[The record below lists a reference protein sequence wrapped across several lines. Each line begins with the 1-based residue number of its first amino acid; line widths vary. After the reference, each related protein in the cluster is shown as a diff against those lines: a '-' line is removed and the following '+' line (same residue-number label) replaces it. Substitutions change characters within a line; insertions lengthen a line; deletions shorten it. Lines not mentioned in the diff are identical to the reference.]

1 MQIPPD
7 SRQIAG
13 RKPMAQKHLLTSII
27 DETLH
32 ALRDLA
38 EKGSRGFDCTEHSLS
53 VLNAWEQTT
62 DGRRRTADDGW
73 HTADGGYQS
82 PADYPPAPAKALE
95 PHVSA
100 GHIPSESAVLS
111 APNSDD
117 SLECIVADMGDCRRC
132 KLSTSRTH
140 IVFGAGS
147 PSAVLMFV
155 GEAPGFDEDQQ
166 GIPFVGK
173 AGQLL
178 TRIIQAINLTRDQVY
193 ICNVIKC
200 RPPGNRNP
208 VPDEILACS
217 PFLNRQIA
225 SIQPQF
231 ICALGTFAAQTLLKT
246 TQPIS
251 KLRGQFYDY
260 NGIRLLPTFHPSYLL
275 RNPDKK
281 REVWEDMKLLM
292 NEMPS

>member
-1 MQIPPD
+1 MTQREFL
-7 SRQIAG
+7 S
-13 RKPMAQKHLLTSII
+13 SIL
-27 DETLH
+27 DDTLH

-38 EKGSRGFDCTEHSLS
+38 EKGSRGFDCSEHSLS
-53 VLNAWEQTT
+53 VLNSWKRISTE
-62 DGRRRTADDGW
+62 DRRHICRL
-73 HTADGGYQS
+73 
-82 PADYPPAPAKALE
+82 PPATLPE
-95 PHVSA
+95 PPEPVTVSVPCETVTGSGDLSVSA
-100 GHIPSESAVLS
+100 LADPLESIQT
-111 APNSDD
+111 D
-117 SLECIVADMGDCRRC
+117 IGDCQRC
-132 KLSTSRTH
+132 KLAQHRTH
-140 IVFGAGS
+140 IVFGEGC
-147 PSAVLMFV
+147 PSARLMFV

-166 GIPFVGK
+166 GMPFVGK

-178 TRIIQAINLTRDQVY
+178 SRIIQAINLTREQVY

-208 VPDEILACS
+208 EPDEILACS

-225 SIQPQF
+225 SIRPEF

-246 TQPIS
+246 TRPIS
-251 KLRGQFYDY
+251 KLRSQFYDY

-292 NEMPS
+292 NEMTL

>member
-1 MQIPPD
+1 MT
-7 SRQIAG
+7 
-13 RKPMAQKHLLTSII
+13 QKQYFISII

-32 ALRDLA
+32 TLRNLA
-38 EKGSRGFDCTEHSLS
+38 EKGSRGFDCSKHSLS
-53 VLNAWEQTT
+53 VLNSWKRTSV
-62 DGRRRTADDGW
+62 DRRRMTDDGN
-73 HTADGGYQS
+73 QP
-82 PADYPPAPAKALE
+82 PADFQLTSEKAPE
-95 PHVSA
+95 PTLSD
-100 GHIPSESAVLS
+100 GHIPSGSATLS
-111 APNSDD
+111 APISED
-117 SLECIVADMGDCRRC
+117 SLDSIVTDMGDCRRC
-132 KLSTSRTH
+132 KLAQHRTR
-140 IVFGAGS
+140 IVFGEGS
-147 PSAVLMFV
+147 PSARLMFV

-166 GIPFVGK
+166 GMPFVGK

-178 TRIIQAINLTRDQVY
+178 TRIIQAISLTREQVY

-208 VPDEILACS
+208 ESDEIQSCS

-225 SIQPQF
+225 SIQPEL

-251 KLRGQFYDY
+251 RLRGRFYDY
-260 NGIRLLPTFHPSYLL
+260 SGIRLLPTFHPSYLL

-292 NEMPS
+292 NEMTP

>member
-1 MQIPPD
+1 MV
-7 SRQIAG
+7 
-13 RKPMAQKHLLTSII
+13 QKHFLTSII

-32 ALRDLA
+32 ALRELS
-38 EKGSRGFDCTEHSLS
+38 EKGSRGFDCSEHSLS
-53 VLNAWEQTT
+53 VLNSWKRAT
-62 DGRRRTADDGW
+62 DDRRRTTDNSRRKTDNVQQPADDEW
-73 HTADGGYQS
+73 RTADGGYQT
-82 PADYPPAPAKALE
+82 PADYRTAPAKAPE
-95 PHVSA
+95 PHALA
-100 GHIPSESAVLS
+100 GHFPSESAALS

-132 KLSTSRTH
+132 KLSKSRTH

-147 PSAVLMFV
+147 PSAALMFV

-166 GIPFVGK
+166 GFPFVGK

-178 TRIIQAINLTRDQVY
+178 TRIIQAINLNRDQVY

-200 RPPGNRNP
+200 RPPENRNP
-208 VPDEILACS
+208 DPDEILACS

-225 SIQPQF
+225 SIKPEF
-231 ICALGTFAAQTLLKT
+231 ICALGTFAAHTLLRT

-251 KLRGQFYDY
+251 KLRGRFYDY

-292 NEMPS
+292 NEMAS

>member
-1 MQIPPD
+1 MPQLPD
-7 SRQIAG
+7 SRRIAG
-13 RKPMAQKHLLTSII
+13 RKPVAQSQFPSSIL

-32 ALRDLA
+32 ALRHLA
-38 EKGSRGFDCTEHSLS
+38 EKGSRGFDCSEHSLS
-53 VLNAWEQTT
+53 VLNSWK
-62 DGRRRTADDGW
+62 RTAGDRRQATDRCP
-73 HTADGGYQS
+73 Q
-82 PADYPPAPAKALE
+82 PAATLPEPPEPAMVAAPCESSDPPA
-95 PHVSA
+95 SA
-100 GHIPSESAVLS
+100 FA
-111 APNSDD
+111 D
-117 SLECIVADMGDCRRC
+117 SLESIQTDMGDCRRC
-132 KLSTSRTH
+132 KLSKTRTR
-140 IVFGAGS
+140 IVFGEGS
-147 PSAVLMFV
+147 PGAGLMFV

-166 GIPFVGK
+166 GMPFVGK

-178 TRIIQAINLTRDQVY
+178 TRIIHAINLTRDQVY

-208 VPDEILACS
+208 EPDEILACS

-225 SIQPQF
+225 SIQPEF

-251 KLRGQFYDY
+251 RLRGRFYDY

-292 NEMPS
+292 NEMTP

>member
-1 MQIPPD
+1 MT
-7 SRQIAG
+7 
-13 RKPMAQKHLLTSII
+13 QKLFLTSIL

-32 ALRDLA
+32 TLRDLA
-38 EKGSRGFDCTEHSLS
+38 EKGNRGFDCSEHSLL
-53 VLNAWEQTT
+53 VLNSWKRTSGNRRQTT
-62 DGRRRTADDGW
+62 DICHLPPATLSEPTELTPASAPCKSDAASD
-73 HTADGGYQS
+73 ASDS
-82 PADYPPAPAKALE
+82 SISVPADPL
-95 PHVSA
+95 
-100 GHIPSESAVLS
+100 
-111 APNSDD
+111 D
-117 SLECIVADMGDCRRC
+117 SIQTDIGDCQRC
-132 KLSTSRTH
+132 KLAQHRTR
-140 IVFGAGS
+140 IVFGEGS
-147 PSAVLMFV
+147 PSARLMFV

-166 GIPFVGK
+166 GMPFVGK

-178 TRIIQAINLTRDQVY
+178 SRIIQAINLARDQVY

-208 VPDEILACS
+208 EPDEILACF

-225 SIQPQF
+225 SIQPEY

-251 KLRGQFYDY
+251 RLRGQFYDY

-275 RNPDKK
+275 RSPDKK

-292 NEMPS
+292 NEMTL